1 MGVLSNGE
9 YGISAGLCFSYPI
22 KCLGNFKYQIVEGL
36 ELSEFSKD
44 KLKVTEE
51 ELL

>member
-22 KCLGNFKYQIVEGL
+22 KCLGNFKY
-36 ELSEFSKD
+36 
-44 KLKVTEE
+44 
-51 ELL
+51 